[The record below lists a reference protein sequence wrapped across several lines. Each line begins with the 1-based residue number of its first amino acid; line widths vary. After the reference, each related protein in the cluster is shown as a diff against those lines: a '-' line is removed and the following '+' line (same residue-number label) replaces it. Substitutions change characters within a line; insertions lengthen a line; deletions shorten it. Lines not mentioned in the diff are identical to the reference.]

1 MGGSVRGIIQRVF
14 VIVAVIVA
22 AQTECAAQSQAAL
35 SGTVVDTLGAR
46 LAGATVTLL
55 RGGQK
60 VQDGQS
66 GIDGTFSF
74 TGLAPDRYQV
84 QASMPG
90 FESKTSEAVFLG
102 QSGRIVI
109 EVTLEIGS
117 LQQNVVVTAGAT
129 EQLQSRTGAP
139 VTVIDEAT
147 IAAINKL
154 DVLEALRLVPAAQIV
169 QVGQRGGATSLFLR
183 GGESNFTKVLI
194 DGIPANDIGGG
205 FDFSQLTLASVERIE
220 VLRQTNSVIYGSDAL
235 TGVVNISTRRGTSRV
250 PALDYAID
258 GGNLGTFNNAFS
270 FGGAYKRF
278 DYFSQYSYYTTDNDV
293 PNSGYRNSTYAGRF
307 GVAVSNGTN
316 VYSTIRYLDGRV
328 GNPNGFDLYQIA
340 DDSVSDTN
348 QTYISLAAD
357 SQISPRWQTTVR
369 FGTTNQES
377 LHTNPTPSGIPF
389 DPFGFGANYLGETV
403 TLMDA
408 EGRTVT
414 GQGILDY
421 GGAYPQSF
429 PSRTARQSVFGQATF
444 QATSNLAI
452 SGGGRFEHEAGYSDP
467 DADPTDTRNNGGA
480 FVEARATL
488 VNRVYI
494 SAGVGVEHNEIFET
508 AYTPRLSVA
517 AYLRN
522 PSTEQWGET
531 KVTLNIGKG
540 IKAPSV
546 YQGQNSLYALV
557 NGTPAGAGVDPLG
570 PEKSRGFDVGLEQA
584 FGAGRF
590 RARVGYFDNTFENLL
605 EFLSRTQ
612 LVTAGVPPDV
622 AASTDFG
629 AYMNSASFDAQGVE
643 LSADAAIG
651 MGFRFGAS
659 YTFLD
664 AEVTEA
670 FGRSAVFNP
679 SFPTIPIG
687 AYSPLVG
694 ARPFRRPT
702 NSGTLFVGY
711 TTGQFDVALSGYF
724 AGRRDDS
731 TFLSDSFFGNSLLLP
746 NKDLDPSYQKID
758 VSASYRLHPRFRVY
772 TTLDNLF
779 DQDYAAAYGFPSLPF
794 TIRVGA
800 SVGLGGDR

>member
-1 MGGSVRGIIQRVF
+1 VL
-14 VIVAVIVA
+14 VA
-22 AQTECAAQSQAAL
+22 AQTPSVAQSQAVL
-35 SGTVVDTLGAR
+35 SGTIVDTLGAR

-55 RGGQK
+55 REGQK
-60 VQDGQS
+60 VQDGKS
-66 GIDGTFSF
+66 DSDGTFSF
-74 TGLAPDRYQV
+74 TGVAPDRYQV
-84 QASMPG
+84 QASLPG
-90 FESKTSEAVFLG
+90 FQSKTSEAVFLG
-102 QSGRIVI
+102 QRGRIVI
-109 EVTLEIGS
+109 EVTLEIGP
-117 LQQNVVVTAGAT
+117 LQQDVVVTAGAT

-139 VTVIDEAT
+139 VTVIDEET
-147 IAAINKL
+147 LEAINKL

-169 QVGQRGGATSLFLR
+169 QVGQRGGTTSLFLR

-205 FDFSQLTLASVERIE
+205 FDFSQLTLAGVERIE

-250 PALDYAID
+250 PTLDYMID
-258 GGNLGTFNNAFS
+258 GGSLGTFNNALS
-270 FGGAYKRF
+270 FGGVYKRF

-293 PNSGYRNSTYAGRF
+293 PNNSYRNGTYAGRF
-307 GVAVSNGTN
+307 GVAVGTGTN
-316 VYSTIRYLDGRV
+316 VSGTVRYLDGRV
-328 GNPNGFDLYQIA
+328 GNPNAFDLYRIA

-357 SQISPRWQTTVR
+357 SRINPRWQTTVR
-369 FGTTNQES
+369 FGSTNQES
-377 LHTNPTPSGIPF
+377 LYSNPTPSGIPF

-403 TLMDA
+403 TLTDA

-421 GGAYPQSF
+421 GGVYPGSF
-429 PSRTARQSVFGQATF
+429 PSRTARQSLFGQATF
-444 QATSNLAI
+444 QWTRDLAI
-452 SGGGRFEHEAGYSDP
+452 SAGGRFEHEAGYSDP
-467 DADPTDTRNNGGA
+467 DADPSDTRNNGGA
-480 FVEARATL
+480 FVEGRATL

-494 SAGVGVEHNEIFET
+494 SAGIGVEHNEVFET

-522 PSTEQWGET
+522 PSNEPIGET
-531 KVTLNIGKG
+531 KVTLNAGKG

-546 YQGQNSLYALV
+546 YQGQNSLFVLV
-557 NGTPAGAGVDPLG
+557 NGTSAGAGVDPLG
-570 PEKSRGFDVGLEQA
+570 PEESRSFDVGLEQA
-584 FGAGRF
+584 FAASRF
-590 RARVGYFDNTFENLL
+590 RARVGYFNNTFENLL

-612 LVTAGVPPDV
+612 LVAAGVPPAV

-629 AYMNSASFDAQGVE
+629 AYINSASFDAQGVE

-651 MGFRFGAS
+651 AGFRFGAS

-679 SFPTIPIG
+679 AFPTIPIG
-687 AYSPLVG
+687 AFSPLVG

-702 NSGTLFVGY
+702 NSGTLFVTY

-731 TFLSDSFFGNSLLLP
+731 TFVSDGFFGNSLLLP

-758 VSASYRLHPRFRVY
+758 VSVSYRLHPRFRVY

>member
-1 MGGSVRGIIQRVF
+1 VTRIFRVVSVVLLVF
-14 VIVAVIVA
+14 VVAQAQTA
-22 AQTECAAQSQAAL
+22 AQNQAVL
-35 SGTVVDTLGAR
+35 SGAVVDALGAR
-46 LAGATVTLL
+46 LDSAAVTLL
-55 RGGQK
+55 R
-60 VQDGQS
+60 DGQQVQEAKS
-66 GIDGTFSF
+66 GSDGTFSF
-74 TGLAPDRYQV
+74 TGLAPARYQV

-90 FESKTSEAVFLG
+90 FQSKTSEAVFLG

-109 EVTLEIGS
+109 EVALEIGP
-117 LQQNVVVTAGAT
+117 LQQDVVVTAGAT

-139 VTVIDEAT
+139 ITVIDEET
-147 IAAINKL
+147 LEAINKL

-250 PALDYAID
+250 PALDYLID
-258 GGNLGTFNNAFS
+258 GGNLGTFNNALS

-278 DYFSQYSYYTTDNDV
+278 DYFSQYSYYTTDNDT
-293 PNSGYRNSTYAGRF
+293 PNSGYRNGTYAGRF
-307 GVAVSNGTN
+307 GVAVGKGTN
-316 VYSTIRYLDGRV
+316 VYGTVRYLDGRF
-328 GNPNGFDLYQIA
+328 GNANGFDLYRLA

-348 QTYISLAAD
+348 QTYVSLGAD

-369 FGTTNQES
+369 YGSTNQES
-377 LHTNPTPSGIPF
+377 LYTNPTPSGTPF
-389 DPFGFGANYLGETV
+389 DPFGVGANYLGDTV
-403 TLMDA
+403 TLTDA

-414 GQGILDY
+414 GQAILDY
-421 GGAYPQSF
+421 GGVYPDSF
-429 PSRTARQSVFGQATF
+429 PSRTARQSLFGQATF

-452 SGGGRFEHEAGYSDP
+452 SAGGRFEHEAGYSDP
-467 DADPTDTRNNGGA
+467 DADPSDTRNNGGA
-480 FVEARATL
+480 FVEGRATV

-494 SAGVGVEHNEIFET
+494 SAGIGVEHNEVFET

-522 PSTEQWGET
+522 PSSEQIGET
-531 KVTLNIGKG
+531 KLTLNAGKG
-540 IKAPSV
+540 IKAPNV
-546 YQGQNSLYALV
+546 FQGQNSLFALV
-557 NGTPAGAGVDPLG
+557 MGTPAGAGVDPLG
-570 PEKSRGFDVGLEQA
+570 PEKSRSFDIGLEQA
-584 FGAGRF
+584 FAAGHF
-590 RARVGYFDNTFENLL
+590 RARVGYFNNTFENLL

-612 LVTAGVPPDV
+612 LVAAGVPPDV
-622 AASTDFG
+622 AAATAFG
-629 AYMNSASFDAQGVE
+629 AYINSASFDAQGVE

-651 MGFRFGAS
+651 AGFRVSAS

-670 FGRSAVFNP
+670 FGRNAVFNP

-687 AYSPLVG
+687 AFSPLVG

-711 TTGQFDVALSGYF
+711 TAGQFDVALSGYF
-724 AGRRDDS
+724 AGTRDDS
-731 TFLSDSFFGNSLLLP
+731 TFLSDGFFGNSLLLP
-746 NKDLDPSYQKID
+746 NKDLDPAYQKID
-758 VSASYRLHPRFRVY
+758 VSASYRLSPRFRVY
-772 TTLDNLF
+772 TTIDNIF
-779 DQDYAAAYGFPSLPF
+779 NEDYAAAFGFPSLPA

-800 SVGLGGDR
+800 SVGLGGD

>member
-1 MGGSVRGIIQRVF
+1 MRSIIQEAL
-14 VIVAVIVA
+14 VIVAVLVA
-22 AQTECAAQSQAAL
+22 AQTPSVAQSQAVL
-35 SGTVVDTLGAR
+35 SGTIVDTLGAR

-55 RGGQK
+55 REGQK
-60 VQDGQS
+60 VQDGKS
-66 GIDGTFSF
+66 DSDGAFSF
-74 TGLAPDRYQV
+74 TGVAPDRYQV
-84 QASMPG
+84 QASLPG
-90 FESKTSEAVFLG
+90 FQSKTSEAVFLG
-102 QSGRIVI
+102 QRGRIVI
-109 EVTLEIGS
+109 EVTLEIGP
-117 LQQNVVVTAGAT
+117 LQQDVVVTAGAT

-139 VTVIDEAT
+139 VTVIDEKT
-147 IAAINKL
+147 LEAINKL

-169 QVGQRGGATSLFLR
+169 QVGQRGGTTSLFLR

-205 FDFSQLTLASVERIE
+205 FDFSQLTLAGVERIE

-250 PALDYAID
+250 PTLDYMID
-258 GGNLGTFNNAFS
+258 GGSLGTFNNALS
-270 FGGAYKRF
+270 FGGVYKRF

-293 PNSGYRNSTYAGRF
+293 PNNSYRNGTYAGRF
-307 GVAVSNGTN
+307 GVAVGTGTN
-316 VYSTIRYLDGRV
+316 VSGTVRYLDGRV
-328 GNPNGFDLYQIA
+328 GNPNAFDLYRIA

-357 SQISPRWQTTVR
+357 SQINPRWQTTVR
-369 FGTTNQES
+369 FGSTNQES
-377 LHTNPTPSGIPF
+377 LYSNPTPSGIPF

-403 TLMDA
+403 TLTDA

-421 GGAYPQSF
+421 GGVYPSSF
-429 PSRTARQSVFGQATF
+429 PSRTARQSLFGQATF
-444 QATSNLAI
+444 QWTRDLAI
-452 SGGGRFEHEAGYSDP
+452 SAGGRFEHEAGYSDP
-467 DADPTDTRNNGGA
+467 DAVPSDTRNNGGA
-480 FVEARATL
+480 FVEGRATL
-488 VNRVYI
+488 ANRVYI
-494 SAGVGVEHNEIFET
+494 SAGIGVEHNEVFET

-522 PSTEQWGET
+522 PSNEPIGET
-531 KVTLNIGKG
+531 KVTLNAGKG

-546 YQGQNSLYALV
+546 YQGQNSLFVLV
-557 NGTPAGAGVDPLG
+557 NGTSAGAGVDPLG
-570 PEKSRGFDVGLEQA
+570 PEESRSFDVGLEQA
-584 FGAGRF
+584 FAASRF
-590 RARVGYFDNTFENLL
+590 RARVGYFNNTFENLL

-612 LVTAGVPPDV
+612 LVAAGVPPNV

-629 AYMNSASFDAQGVE
+629 AYINSASFDAQGVE

-651 MGFRFGAS
+651 AGFRFGAS

-679 SFPTIPIG
+679 AFPTIPIG
-687 AYSPLVG
+687 AFSPLVG

-702 NSGTLFVGY
+702 NSGTLFVAY

-724 AGRRDDS
+724 AGSRDDS
-731 TFLSDSFFGNSLLLP
+731 TFVSDGFFGNSLLLP

-758 VSASYRLHPRFRVY
+758 ISASYRLHPRFRVY

>member
-1 MGGSVRGIIQRVF
+1 MRSIIQEAL
-14 VIVAVIVA
+14 VIVAVLVA
-22 AQTECAAQSQAAL
+22 THTPSAAQSQAVL
-35 SGTVVDTLGAR
+35 SGTIVDTLGAR

-55 RGGQK
+55 RDGQT
-60 VQDGQS
+60 VQDGKS
-66 GIDGTFSF
+66 GSDGAFSF
-74 TGLAPDRYQV
+74 TGLTPDRYQV
-84 QASMPG
+84 QASLPG
-90 FESKTSEAVFLG
+90 FQSKTSEAVFLG

-109 EVTLEIGS
+109 EVTLEIGA

-250 PALDYAID
+250 PALDYMID
-258 GGNLGTFNNAFS
+258 GGSLGTFNNALS
-270 FGGAYKRF
+270 FGGAHKRF

-307 GVAVSNGTN
+307 GVAVGNGTN
-316 VYSTIRYLDGRV
+316 VYGTIRYLDGRV
-328 GNPNGFDLYQIA
+328 GNPNGFDLYRIA

-348 QTYISLAAD
+348 QTFVSVAAD

-403 TLMDA
+403 TLTDA

-421 GGAYPQSF
+421 GGVYPSSF
-429 PSRTARQSVFGQATF
+429 PSRTARQSLFGQATF
-444 QATSNLAI
+444 QWTRDLAI
-452 SGGGRFEHEAGYSDP
+452 SAGGRFEHEAGYSDP
-467 DADPTDTRNNGGA
+467 DADPSDTRNNGGA
-480 FVEARATL
+480 FVEGRATL

-494 SAGVGVEHNEIFET
+494 SAGIGVEHNEVFET

-522 PSTEQWGET
+522 PSNEQIGET
-531 KVTLNIGKG
+531 KVTLNAGKG

-546 YQGQNSLYALV
+546 YQGQNSLFVLV
-557 NGTPAGAGVDPLG
+557 NGTPAGAGVDSLG
-570 PEKSRGFDVGLEQA
+570 PEKSRSFDVGLEQA
-584 FGAGRF
+584 FAASRF
-590 RARVGYFDNTFENLL
+590 RARVGYFNNTFENLL

-612 LVTAGVPPDV
+612 LVAAGVPPEV

-629 AYMNSASFDAQGVE
+629 AYINSASFDAQGVE

-651 MGFRFGAS
+651 AGFRFGAS

-670 FGRSAVFNP
+670 FGRSASFNP
-679 SFPTIPIG
+679 AFPTIPIG
-687 AYSPLVG
+687 AFSPLVG

-724 AGRRDDS
+724 AGKRDDS
-731 TFLSDSFFGNSLLLP
+731 TFVSDGFFGNSLLLP

-779 DQDYAAAYGFPSLPF
+779 NQDYAGAYGFPSLPF

>member
-1 MGGSVRGIIQRVF
+1 V
-14 VIVAVIVA
+14 
-22 AQTECAAQSQAAL
+22 
-35 SGTVVDTLGAR
+35 
-46 LAGATVTLL
+46 
-55 RGGQK
+55 
-60 VQDGQS
+60 
-66 GIDGTFSF
+66 
-74 TGLAPDRYQV
+74 APDRYQV
-84 QASMPG
+84 QASLPG
-90 FESKTSEAVFLG
+90 FQSKTSEAVFLG
-102 QSGRIVI
+102 QRGRIVI
-109 EVTLEIGS
+109 EVTLEIGP
-117 LQQNVVVTAGAT
+117 LQQDVVVTAGAT

-139 VTVIDEAT
+139 VTVIDEET
-147 IAAINKL
+147 LEAINKL

-169 QVGQRGGATSLFLR
+169 QVGQRGGTTSLFLR

-205 FDFSQLTLASVERIE
+205 FDFSQLTLAGVERIE

-250 PALDYAID
+250 PTLDYMID
-258 GGNLGTFNNAFS
+258 GGSLGTFNNALS
-270 FGGAYKRF
+270 FGGVYKRF

-293 PNSGYRNSTYAGRF
+293 PNNSYRNGTYAGRF
-307 GVAVSNGTN
+307 GVAVGTGTN
-316 VYSTIRYLDGRV
+316 VHGTVRYLDGRV
-328 GNPNGFDLYQIA
+328 GNPNAFDLYRIA

-357 SQISPRWQTTVR
+357 SQINPRWQTTVR
-369 FGTTNQES
+369 FGSTNQES
-377 LHTNPTPSGIPF
+377 LYSNPTPSGIPF

-403 TLMDA
+403 TLTDA

-421 GGAYPQSF
+421 GGVYPGSF
-429 PSRTARQSVFGQATF
+429 PSRTARQSLFGQATF
-444 QATSNLAI
+444 QWTRDLAI
-452 SGGGRFEHEAGYSDP
+452 SAGGRFEHEAGYSDP
-467 DADPTDTRNNGGA
+467 DADPSDTRNNGGA
-480 FVEARATL
+480 FVEGRATL
-488 VNRVYI
+488 ANRVYI
-494 SAGVGVEHNEIFET
+494 SAGIGVEHNEVFET

-522 PSTEQWGET
+522 PSNEPIGET
-531 KVTLNIGKG
+531 KVTLNAGKG

-546 YQGQNSLYALV
+546 YQGQNSLFVLV
-557 NGTPAGAGVDPLG
+557 NGTPAGTGVDPLS
-570 PEKSRGFDVGLEQA
+570 PEKSRSFDVGLEQA
-584 FGAGRF
+584 FAANRF
-590 RARVGYFDNTFENLL
+590 RARVGYFNNTFENLL

-612 LVTAGVPPDV
+612 LVAAGVPPAV

-629 AYMNSASFDAQGVE
+629 AYINSASFDAQGVE

-651 MGFRFGAS
+651 AGFRFGAS

-679 SFPTIPIG
+679 SFPTIAIG

-694 ARPFRRPT
+694 SRPFRRPA

-724 AGRRDDS
+724 TGSRDDS
-731 TFLSDSFFGNSLLLP
+731 TFLSDGFFGNSLLLP

-758 VSASYRLHPRFRVY
+758 VSVSYRLHPRFRVY